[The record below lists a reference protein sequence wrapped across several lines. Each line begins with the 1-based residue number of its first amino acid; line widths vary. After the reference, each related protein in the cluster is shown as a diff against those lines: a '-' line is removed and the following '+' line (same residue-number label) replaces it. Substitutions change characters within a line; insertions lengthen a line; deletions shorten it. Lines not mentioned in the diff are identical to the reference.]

1 VREYTEIL
9 LHQIIGDSCAYE
21 YIYVF
26 TIFYMGCHV
35 SLQVHPLPIN
45 EVPETTVQIVDEED
59 EPAEEKGISI
69 EDFIPTLDEISMDT
83 INM

>member
-1 VREYTEIL
+1 
-9 LHQIIGDSCAYE
+9 
-21 YIYVF
+21 
-26 TIFYMGCHV
+26 MGCQV

-69 EDFIPTLDEISMDT
+69 EDFIPTLDEISMET